1 MITAIIA
8 LVIAR
13 LYAFETGPSA
23 AVHRAHYDVI
33 VAAPTFNLS
42 QRPIVVSYDDEL
54 VRGLRFVLHADF
66 SVVRRSDA
74 PTPANQPIHS
84 PKCLTRK
91 SAGVVKLGDEYF
103 QALSPRPP
111 EALEQAVIT
120 LQLYDCAGNLEINI
134 RETHDFTAVRS
145 ENPESMLKEALQA
158 NMERALGAFV
168 LKLGGSI

>member
-8 LVIAR
+8 LVIVR
-13 LYAFETGPSA
+13 LYAVETDPST

-33 VAAPTFNLS
+33 VAVPTFNLA
-42 QRPIVVSYDDEL
+42 QRPIVVSYNDEL
-54 VRGLRFVLHADF
+54 VRRLRFILHADF
-66 SVVRRSDA
+66 SVIRSGDA
-74 PTPANQPIHS
+74 PTPANQPIRS
-84 PKCLTRK
+84 PKCLTRE

-120 LQLYDCAGNLEINI
+120 LQLYDCAGNLKINI

-145 ENPESMLKEALQA
+145 EDPESMLKEALQA

>member
-13 LYAFETGPSA
+13 LYAFETGPPA

-66 SVVRRSDA
+66 SVVRSSDA

-84 PKCLTRK
+84 PKCLTRE